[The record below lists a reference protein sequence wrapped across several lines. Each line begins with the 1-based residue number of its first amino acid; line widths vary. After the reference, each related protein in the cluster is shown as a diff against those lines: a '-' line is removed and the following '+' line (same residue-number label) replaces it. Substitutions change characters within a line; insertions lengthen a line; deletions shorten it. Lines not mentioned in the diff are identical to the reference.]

1 MNYLKSEYFECQCNC
16 NEHTLKL
23 WLDSEPIDPKDPW
36 NGIIYVSVFLAS
48 DVWYKRLW
56 YGLKYIFGYK
66 SKFGAFDE
74 ILLREEDYDILRS
87 MLDKS
92 EKLYK
97 VSRDYDVSHQ
107 N

>member
-1 MNYLKSEYFECQCNC
+1 MYLKSEYFECQCCC
-16 NEHTLKL
+16 NEHVLKL

-36 NGIIYVSVFLAS
+36 TGIIYASVFLAR

-56 YGLKYIFGYK
+56 YGLKYIFGHK

-74 ILLREEDYDILRS
+74 ILLREEDYDRLRS
-87 MLDKS
+87 MLDES

-97 VSRDYDVSHQ
+97 ASREE
-107 N
+107 